1 MSEVRFLVL
10 GDGLLGTEMVKQ
22 TGWRYFS
29 RKKDGIDITKTS
41 SYINLLRKYSHVINC
56 IGYTNTRDDTRDK
69 HFDVNV
75 KGAYYLAEACKGF
88 GKKLIH
94 ISTDYV
100 YANSTQVA
108 KETDV
113 PLPVAN
119 WYGQSKV
126 MADAIIESVFPKE
139 EDYLILRGTFK
150 PKPYPYEKAWSNL
163 VGNFD
168 YVDVIA
174 SLMIKL
180 IVNDAYGI
188 YNVGTERKSLYTLA
202 QQTNPDVIPHDDT
215 YEANKYIRPYWT
227 EMDLTKMYNFFREKG
242 INFETP

>member
-1 MSEVRFLVL
+1 MGEIRFLVL
-10 GDGLLGTEMVKQ
+10 GDGLLGSEIVKQ

-29 RKKDGIDITKTS
+29 RKKDGIDITQTS
-41 SYINLLRKYSHVINC
+41 TYINLLRNYTHVINC
-56 IGYTNTRDDTRDK
+56 IGYTNTRDNTRDK

-88 GKKLIH
+88 RIKLIH

-100 YANSTQVA
+100 YANSPDKA

-126 MADAIIESVFPKE
+126 MADSIIQAVIPNEQE
-139 EDYLILRGTFK
+139 YLILRGTFK
-150 PKPYPYEKAWSNL
+150 TRPYPYDKAWSNL

-168 YVDVIA
+168 YVDVMA
-174 SLMIKL
+174 SLFIKL
-180 IVNDAYGI
+180 IQNDACGI
-188 YNVGTERKSLYTLA
+188 YNVGTERKSLFTLA
-202 QQTNPDVIPHDDT
+202 QQTKPDVMPHDDT
-215 YEANKYIRPYWT
+215 YETNKYIRPYWT
-227 EMDLTKMYNFFREKG
+227 EMDLTKMHNFFKEKG
-242 INFETP
+242 IE

>member
-1 MSEVRFLVL
+1 MGQVKFLVL
-10 GDGLLGTEMVKQ
+10 GDGLLGTEIVKQ
-22 TGWRYFS
+22 TGWKYFS
-29 RKKDGIDITKTS
+29 RKKDGIDITQTS
-41 SYINLLRKYSHVINC
+41 TYANLLRNYSHVINC
-56 IGYTNTRDDTRDK
+56 IGYTNTRDNTRDA

-75 KGAYYLAEACKGF
+75 KGVYYLAELCKGYRI
-88 GKKLIH
+88 KLIH

-100 YANSTQVA
+100 YANSSHPA

-126 MADAIIESVFPKE
+126 IADNIIQSVFDKE

-150 PKPYPYEKAWSNL
+150 KKPYPYEKAWHNL

-168 YVDVIA
+168 YIDVMA
-174 SLMIKL
+174 NLFIKL
-180 IVNDAYGI
+180 IQNGAYGI

-202 QQTNPDVIPHDDT
+202 QQTNPDVLPHDDT
-215 YEANKYIRPYWT
+215 YEQSKYLRPYWT
-227 EMDLTKMYNFFREKG
+227 EMDLTKMHNFFKEKG
-242 INFETP
+242 IEY